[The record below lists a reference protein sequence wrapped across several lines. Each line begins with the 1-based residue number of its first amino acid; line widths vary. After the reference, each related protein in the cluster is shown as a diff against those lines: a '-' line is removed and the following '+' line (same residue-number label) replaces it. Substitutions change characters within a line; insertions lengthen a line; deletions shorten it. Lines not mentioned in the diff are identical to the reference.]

1 MRQSKLFYKT
11 SKQAPKEAE
20 VISHKLLTRADFVSQ
35 LSSGIYSFLPLGWKV
50 HQKIEKIIREEM
62 ERIGGQEIFLPA
74 LQPRNLWEETGRW
87 KNMAPPLFKL
97 KDAHQKDLALGST
110 HEEVITDL
118 IRKRIKSWRDL
129 PLYLFQIQT
138 KFRNEMRATGGL
150 LRTREFIMKDLY
162 SFNSS
167 EKEAEDF
174 YQKVKKAYFKI
185 FKRCGLKTISVE
197 AVSGTIGGKFSN
209 EFMVEAEIGENKC
222 LLCKK
227 CDFAANVE
235 KVGEIKSCPVCGC
248 KLGTKNYI
256 EVGHIFYLGDDY
268 SKKMSALFVDKD
280 GKSKPILMGCYG
292 IGLGRLMATI
302 VEVNH
307 DEKGIIWP
315 KEVSPFQVHLIRI
328 DNNGRGKRI
337 SEKIYQNLQ
346 KDEIEVLYDD
356 RADKTPGEKFAE
368 ADLIGIPLRLVLS
381 EKTLSKNSVEIKKR
395 NEKVL
400 RLVKIEKLDS
410 FLKSY

>member
-1 MRQSKLFYKT
+1 MS
-11 SKQAPKEAE
+11 
-20 VISHKLLTRADFVSQ
+20 
-35 LSSGIYSFLPLGWKV
+35 
-50 HQKIEKIIREEM
+50 
-62 ERIGGQEIFLPA
+62 
-74 LQPRNLWEETGRW
+74 
-87 KNMAPPLFKL
+87 PPLFKL
-97 KDAHQKDLALGST
+97 QDVHQKDLALGST

-118 IRKRIKSWRDL
+118 ARKRIKSWRDM

-138 KFRNEMRATGGL
+138 KFRNEIRATGGL
-150 LRTREFIMKDLY
+150 LRTREFVMKDLY

-167 EKEAEDF
+167 EKEAEEF

-185 FKRCGLKTISVE
+185 FRRCGLKTISVE

-227 CDFAANVE
+227 CDFAANIE
-235 KVGEIKSCPVCGC
+235 KTGEIKVCPECGC
-248 KLGTKNYI
+248 KLETKNYI

-268 SKKMSALFVDKD
+268 SKKMSAFFVDKD
-280 GKSKPILMGCYG
+280 GKSKLILMGCYG
-292 IGLGRLMATI
+292 IGLGRLMASI

-315 KEVSPFQVHLIRI
+315 KEVAPFKVHLIRI
-328 DNNGRGKRI
+328 ENSDKAKRV

-356 RADKTPGEKFAE
+356 RTDKTPGEKFAE
-368 ADLIGIPLRLVLS
+368 ADLIGIPVRLVLS

-395 NEKVL
+395 NEKTL
-400 RLVKIEKLDS
+400 RLVKIEKLNS